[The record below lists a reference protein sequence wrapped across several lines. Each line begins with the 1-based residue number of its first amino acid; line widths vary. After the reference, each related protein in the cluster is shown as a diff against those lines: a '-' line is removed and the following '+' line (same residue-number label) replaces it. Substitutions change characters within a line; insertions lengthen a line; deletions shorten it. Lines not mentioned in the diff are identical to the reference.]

1 MDFAR
6 TTTLQ
11 QLIDELSGLVWN
23 KRHPDRP
30 IPSSYAHY
38 AGDPEWNAI
47 RSTVREA
54 VLGLAEQDTTSPEVL
69 PAPDAE
75 WKEQQR
81 LALIGARAFSQ
92 LGF

>member
-1 MDFAR
+1 MDFAPVS
-6 TTTLQ
+6 TLQ
-11 QLIDELSGLVWN
+11 QLIDELSGRVWS

-30 IPSSYAHY
+30 IPSSYAHFG
-38 AGDPEWNAI
+38 GDPEWNEI
-47 RSTVREA
+47 QSTVRA
-54 VLGLAEQDTTSPEVL
+54 TVLGLVEQDTTSPEAL

-81 LALIGARAFSQ
+81 LALIAARAYSQ